1 MRSAIIGL
9 GVIGKVHASLLSAME
24 DTVVALCDVDVSR
37 ALYAK
42 ETWAKDAEIYTDYK
56 EMLEKAKPDVVHICT
71 PHYLHAEM
79 VIEALGRDINVLC
92 EKPLCI
98 RFEDIDRIL
107 EAEAASKAQLGVCH
121 QNRYLASNRFT
132 KDYLKDKKI
141 LAAHGSVVWHR
152 DAAYYASDAWRGKWE
167 TEGGGSLIN
176 QALHTLDLT
185 MWFSGDPESVI
196 STASNLTMKNEIEVE
211 DTIFARFA
219 GEVPFTFL
227 GTNTSMADMPVEISL
242 HLSDHTVLTV
252 LPYTV
257 LINGVPVPS
266 ATVKKQSYGKE
277 CYGSGHEAL
286 IADFHA
292 CVKEGRHFAIDG
304 REGARV
310 IRLILAAYE
319 SARTNQVVKIQ

>member
-9 GVIGKVHASLLSAME
+9 GVIGKVHAALVSAGGNE
-24 DTVVALCDVDVSR
+24 IVALCDTDEAR

-42 ETWAKDAEIYTDYK
+42 ETWAKDADVYTDYK
-56 EMLEKAKPDVVHICT
+56 VMLEKAKPDVVHICT
-71 PHYLHAEM
+71 PHYLHADM
-79 VIEALGRDINVLC
+79 VVYALGQNVNVLC

-98 RFEDIDRIL
+98 RHEEIDRIL
-107 EAEAASKAQLGVCH
+107 AAEKASSAMLGVCH
-121 QNRYLASNRFT
+121 QNRYLASNRFA

-152 DAAYYASDAWRGKWE
+152 DAAYYASDAWRGKWA

-211 DTIFARFA
+211 DTIFARFE
-219 GEVPFTFL
+219 GNVPFTFL
-227 GTNTSMADMPVEISL
+227 GTNTSMADMPVEVSL
-242 HLSDHTVLTV
+242 HLSDHTVMTV
-252 LPYTV
+252 LPSTV

-266 ATVKKQSYGKE
+266 ATARKPSYGKE

-286 IADFHA
+286 IADFYG
-292 CVKEGRHFAIDG
+292 CIREGRRFPIDG
-304 REGARV
+304 HEGARV

-319 SARTNQVVKIQ
+319 SASTNKQVKIK